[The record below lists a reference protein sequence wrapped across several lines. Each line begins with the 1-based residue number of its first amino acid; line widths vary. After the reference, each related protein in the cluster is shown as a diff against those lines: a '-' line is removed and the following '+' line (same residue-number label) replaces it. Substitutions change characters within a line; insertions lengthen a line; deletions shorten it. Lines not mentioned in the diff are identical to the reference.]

1 MHGVMRPAIT
11 FAALCLAFPAA
22 AQVRAVPDQPASAE
36 AAARGVVVYLMNEG
50 GEAAAADAP
59 DTVAVT
65 AQDGTRL
72 TLRRNSVEATSIA
85 AGGFARA
92 FYTLDKGA
100 PPALARRSGAV
111 AAVPP
116 AEMPVTGEAAVRP
129 QEASVLSS
137 KGTSSAF
144 LDRFRPLEPIYGAW
158 GVDDAG
164 AKLQFSVGVKPFAGD
179 GPLSWLSLG
188 YTQTIFWAIDRP
200 SGPVR
205 ATNYSP
211 EAFLDIPVESD
222 TVLGIGYRHDSSG
235 EGAATSVNSHRIVA
249 RVAHRY
255 DLGRGWTAELA
266 PEAWFFLG
274 SKGVATDL
282 EDYLGYTGL
291 RAAIWQDQGL
301 KVAVSGRGNPGTGE
315 GALELFVSY
324 PLARLG
330 VFGISAFGQVF
341 TGSGEALSDYDVD
354 DTHARLGIAFTR

>member
-1 MHGVMRPAIT
+1 MRAPLAL
-11 FAALCLAFPAA
+11 AALCLATPAL
-22 AQVRAVPDQPASAE
+22 AQIKAVPDQPASAQ
-36 AAARGVVVYLMNEG
+36 AAEKGVVVYLMNEG

-65 AQDGTRL
+65 ASDGARL
-72 TLRRNSVEATSIA
+72 VLRRNSVEATSIA

-92 FYTLDKGA
+92 FYTLDRGAAAPVQVAKA
-100 PPALARRSGAV
+100 PPAEL
-111 AAVPP
+111 
-116 AEMPVTGEAAVRP
+116 PVTGTAAAEPREAT
-129 QEASVLSS
+129 VLSS
-137 KGTSSAF
+137 KGSASAF
-144 LDRFRPLEPIYGAW
+144 FDRFRPLEPIYGVW

-164 AKLQFSVGVKPFAGD
+164 AKLQFSIGAKPFAGD
-179 GPLSWLSLG
+179 GPLSWLTLG
-188 YTQTIFWAIDRP
+188 YTQTVFWAIDRP

-211 EAFLDIPVESD
+211 EAFLDIPVEEG
-222 TVLGIGYRHDSSG
+222 TVLGLGYRHDSNG
-235 EGAATSVNSHRIVA
+235 EGAATSVNSHRIIA
-249 RVAHRY
+249 RIAHRY
-255 DLGRGWTAELA
+255 PLGRGWTAELA

-301 KVAVSGRGNPGTGE
+301 KVALSGRGNPGTGE

-341 TGSGEALSDYDVD
+341 TGSGEALTDYNID

>member
-1 MHGVMRPAIT
+1 MHRLMRFAVT
-11 FAALCLAFPAA
+11 LAALCLAPSAA

-50 GEAAAADAP
+50 DEAAAVDAP

-65 AQDGTRL
+65 AQDGVRL
-72 TLRRNSVEATSIA
+72 TLRRKSVEATSIA
-85 AGGFARA
+85 AGGFVRA
-92 FYTLDKGA
+92 FYALDRGTET
-100 PPALARRSGAV
+100 V
-111 AAVPP
+111 AAAPAQP
-116 AEMPVTGEAAVRP
+116 AEMPVTGEAPVRP
-129 QEASVLSS
+129 QEANVLSS

-144 LDRFRPLEPIYGAW
+144 LDRFRPLEPIYGVW
-158 GVDDAG
+158 GLDDAG
-164 AKLQFSVGVKPFAGD
+164 AKLQFSVGVKPFAGE

-205 ATNYSP
+205 DTNYSP
-211 EAFLDIPVESD
+211 EAFLDIPVEPD
-222 TVLGIGYRHDSSG
+222 TVLGIGYRHDSNG
-235 EGAATSVNSHRIVA
+235 EGPATSVNSHRIVA
-249 RVAHRY
+249 RIAHRY

-291 RAAIWQDQGL
+291 RAAIRQDGGL

-330 VFGISAFGQVF
+330 VFGITAFGQAF

>member
-1 MHGVMRPAIT
+1 MHGVMRAPLAL
-11 FAALCLAFPAA
+11 AALCLALPAA

-50 GEAAAADAP
+50 GAAAAADAP

-65 AQDGTRL
+65 AQDGARL

-92 FYTLDKGA
+92 FYTLDRSATA
-100 PPALARRSGAV
+100 P
-111 AAVPP
+111 AAAAAAPV
-116 AEMPVTGEAAVRP
+116 AEMPGTGTAAVRP
-129 QEASVLSS
+129 QEASVLTS

-158 GVDDAG
+158 GLDDAG
-164 AKLQFSVGVKPFAGD
+164 AKLQFSVGVKPFAGE

-211 EAFLDIPVESD
+211 EAFLDVPVAAD
-222 TVLGIGYRHDSSG
+222 TVLGLGYRHDSNG
-235 EGAATSVNSHRIVA
+235 EGATTSVNSHRIVA
-249 RVAHRY
+249 RIAHRY
-255 DLGRGWTAELA
+255 DLGRGWRAELA

-291 RAAIWQDQGL
+291 RAAIWQEQGL

-330 VFGISAFGQVF
+330 VFGLSAFGQVF
-341 TGSGEALSDYDVD
+341 TGAGEALTDYDVD

>member
-1 MHGVMRPAIT
+1 MRAPLALT
-11 FAALCLAFPAA
+11 ALCLASPAL
-22 AQVRAVPDQPASAE
+22 AQLKAVPDQPASAD

-50 GEAAAADAP
+50 SEAAVAEAP
-59 DTVAVT
+59 DTLAVT
-65 AQDGTRL
+65 AQDGARL
-72 TLRRNSVEATSIA
+72 TLRRNSVETTSIA

-92 FYTLDKGA
+92 FYTLDRDA
-100 PPALARRSGAV
+100 PAPVAV
-111 AAVPP
+111 AAVAPV
-116 AEMPVTGEAAVRP
+116 AIPVTGEAPVRP
-129 QEASVLSS
+129 QEASVLTS

-211 EAFLDIPVESD
+211 EALLDIPVETD
-222 TVLGIGYRHDSSG
+222 TVLGLGYRHDSNG

-249 RVAHRY
+249 RIAHRY
-255 DLGRGWTAELA
+255 PLGGGWTAELA

-282 EDYLGYTGL
+282 ADYLGYTGL
-291 RAAIWQDQGL
+291 RAAIWQEQGL
-301 KVAVSGRGNPGTGE
+301 KLALSGRGNPRTGE
-315 GALELFVSY
+315 GALELFASY

-330 VFGISAFGQVF
+330 LFGVSAFGQVF
-341 TGSGEALSDYDVD
+341 TGSGEALTDYDVS